1 MFSLQG
7 YDRSMVSLISAMEAD
22 EEGHEMPATKAMLK
36 DKVIGPSGLQEGSE
50 KWKEVSARV
59 AKEMKKV
66 W

>member
-1 MFSLQG
+1 
-7 YDRSMVSLISAMEAD
+7 MVSLISAMEAD

-66 W
+66 R